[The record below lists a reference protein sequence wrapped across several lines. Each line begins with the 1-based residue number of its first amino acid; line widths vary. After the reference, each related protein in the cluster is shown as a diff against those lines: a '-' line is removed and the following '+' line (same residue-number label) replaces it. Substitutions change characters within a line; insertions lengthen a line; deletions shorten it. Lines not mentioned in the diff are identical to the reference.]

1 MRFSLLFT
9 VLSLWSVAAALDFN
23 LARDFFH
30 IKRADTTTA
39 TTTTTSSSLSKSYT
53 TVWVTITTNG
63 ALATVKTIYSQTFM
77 TTYSSA
83 TGTVSSGQE
92 GLGTIS
98 GSVGEIRTYSQ
109 TTITNGGARN
119 NEMAA
124 YGGAA
129 GALLMV
135 LGML

>member
-9 VLSLWSVAAALDFN
+9 VFSLWAVAAALDFN

-39 TTTTTSSSLSKSYT
+39 TTTTSSSLSKSYT

-63 ALATVKTIYSQTFM
+63 ALATVKTIYSQSFM

-83 TGTVSSGQE
+83 TGTVSSGLE

-98 GSVGEIRTYSQ
+98 GSVGDIRTYSQ

-119 NEMAA
+119 NEVAA

-129 GALLMV
+129 GAVLMV